1 MSSAST
7 VVSADATEIAF
18 DRSGSGSPLL
28 LVEPAGHFRGFS
40 SFDGLAPLLAE
51 AFTVYRYDRRGRG
64 ASGDTP
70 PYAPEREVEDLA
82 ALIAEAGRPA
92 RIYGYSSG
100 ALLALHTAAHSVA
113 IERMVLLE
121 PPLQEDDAERP
132 DPLTRE
138 LAELVAAGRN
148 DDVVERFH
156 RAIGVPDE
164 IVDGMRDTPAFEAM
178 TAIAPTLV
186 YDCMLSDATTPQV
199 LNSVTAPTLVLDSEG
214 SSDDLTGWAARVAAL
229 LLNGSHRSLPGEWH
243 GISDETL
250 APVVIRYLGGETASG
265 REAASVLAE

>member
-1 MSSAST
+1 MSSST
-7 VVSADATEIAF
+7 VVSADGTQIAF

-28 LVEPAGHFRGFS
+28 LVEAAGHFRGFS

-70 PYAPEREVEDLA
+70 PYAPEREVEDLET
-82 ALIAEAGRPA
+82 LIAEAGGPA
-92 RIYGYSSG
+92 HVYGYSSG
-100 ALLALHTAAHSVA
+100 ALLALHTAAHDAA
-113 IERMVLLE
+113 IDSMVLLE
-121 PPLQEDDAERP
+121 PPLQEDDAVRP

-138 LAELVAAGRN
+138 LAELVAEGRN
-148 DDVVERFH
+148 DDVVDRFH

-178 TAIAPTLV
+178 SAIAPTLV

-199 LNSVTAPTLVLDSEG
+199 LGAVTVPTLVLDSEG
-214 SSDDLTGWAARVAAL
+214 SSDDLSGWAAKVAARL
-229 LLNGSHRSLPGEWH
+229 PNGSHRSLPGEWH
-243 GISDETL
+243 GVPDETL
-250 APVVIRYLGGETASG
+250 APVVIRFLGGA
-265 REAASVLAE
+265 

>member
-7 VVSADATEIAF
+7 VVSADGTQIAF
-18 DRSGSGSPLL
+18 DRSGSGPPLL

-40 SFDGLAPLLAE
+40 AFDGLAPLLTG

-70 PYAPEREVEDLA
+70 PYAPEREVDDLA
-82 ALIAEAGRPA
+82 ALIAEAGDPA
-92 RIYGYSSG
+92 RVYGYSSG
-100 ALLALHTAAHSVA
+100 ALLALHTAAQTAA

-121 PPLQEDDAERP
+121 PPLQEDDAVRP
-132 DPLTRE
+132 DPLTGE

-148 DDVVERFH
+148 EDAVDRFH

-186 YDCMLSDATTPQV
+186 YDCILSDATTPQ
-199 LNSVTAPTLVLDSEG
+199 LLGSVTVPTLVLDSEG
-214 SSDDLTGWAARVAAL
+214 SSDDLTGWAARVAARL
-229 LLNGSHRSLPGEWH
+229 PNGSHRSLPGEWH
-243 GISDETL
+243 GVPDETL
-250 APVVIRYLGGETASG
+250 APVVIDFLGG
-265 REAASVLAE
+265 